1 MKRIA
6 RAVPGPVLCAVLLT
20 GCGTDAHEFYGTGP
34 GHGAHGGGSA
44 AASAP
49 AAVSAPAAQPDAPA
63 TAPPGD
69 VNAADVM
76 FLQMMG
82 PHNGQ
87 GVRLARLARDRP
99 ARPEVRTL
107 AAAIATTQEAE
118 AATMTGWLR
127 GWGRPLT
134 ADPGE
139 HAAHGGM
146 PGLTETEIGSVADA
160 PPAEFERRFLNMVI
174 AQQDDAVQLARLE
187 AATGVNPEV
196 RALAGRIEASRT
208 AQIRRMLALLGR

>member
-6 RAVPGPVLCAVLLT
+6 WAVPGLALCAALLA

-34 GHGAHGGGSA
+34 AHGAHGGGNA
-44 AASAP
+44 AVRAP
-49 AAVSAPAAQPDAPA
+49 AAVPV
-63 TAPPGD
+63 TTPPGD
-69 VNAADVM
+69 VDAVDVM

-99 ARPEVRTL
+99 VRPEVRIL

-118 AATMTGWLR
+118 TATMAGWLR
-127 GWGRPLT
+127 AWGRPPT

-146 PGLTETEIGSVADA
+146 PGLTEAEIGSVADA

-174 AQQDDAVQLARLE
+174 AQQDDAIQLARLE
-187 AATGVNPEV
+187 AMNGVNPEV

-208 AQIRRMLALLGR
+208 AQIQRMLTLLGR

>member
-6 RAVPGPVLCAVLLT
+6 WAVPGLALCAALLA

-34 GHGAHGGGSA
+34 GHGAHGGGN
-44 AASAP
+44 
-49 AAVSAPAAQPDAPA
+49 AAVSTPVAAPVTTPS
-63 TAPPGD
+63 GD
-69 VNAADVM
+69 VDAVDVM

-99 ARPEVRTL
+99 ARPEVRIL

-118 AATMTGWLR
+118 TATMAGWLR
-127 GWGRPLT
+127 AWGRPLT

-146 PGLTETEIGSVADA
+146 PGLTEAEIGSVADA

-174 AQQDDAVQLARLE
+174 AQQDDAIQLARLE
-187 AATGVNPEV
+187 AMNGVNPEV

-208 AQIRRMLALLGR
+208 AQIQRMLALLGR

>member
-1 MKRIA
+1 MKRIVW
-6 RAVPGPVLCAVLLT
+6 AVPGLALCAALLA

-34 GHGAHGGGSA
+34 GHGAHGGGNTAVSTPA
-44 AASAP
+44 AAPVTTPS
-49 AAVSAPAAQPDAPA
+49 
-63 TAPPGD
+63 GD
-69 VNAADVM
+69 VDAVDVM

-99 ARPEVRTL
+99 ARPEVRIL

-118 AATMTGWLR
+118 TATMAGWLR
-127 GWGRPLT
+127 AWGRPLT

-146 PGLTETEIGSVADA
+146 PGLTEAEIGSVADA

-174 AQQDDAVQLARLE
+174 AQQDDAIQLARLE
-187 AATGVNPEV
+187 AMNGVNPEV

-208 AQIRRMLALLGR
+208 AQIQRMLALLGR

>member
-6 RAVPGPVLCAVLLT
+6 WAVPGLVLCAALVT
-20 GCGTDAHEFYGTGP
+20 GCGTDAHEFYGAGP

-49 AAVSAPAAQPDAPA
+49 AAIPA
-63 TAPPGD
+63 TTPPGD
-69 VNAADVM
+69 VNAVDVM

-118 AATMTGWLR
+118 TATMAGWLR
-127 GWGRPLT
+127 AWGRPLT

-146 PGLTETEIGSVADA
+146 PGLTEAEIGSVADA

-174 AQQDDAVQLARLE
+174 AQQDDAIQLARLE
-187 AATGVNPEV
+187 AMNGVNPEV

-208 AQIRRMLALLGR
+208 AQIQRMLALLGR